1 MSIVEFI
8 KGSSLREFHDSIT
21 DRNYVQFYE
30 NSHQKEEIF
39 KPSNRLIYGKPH
51 GHIRSLHNHLVANKK
66 FKGQN
71 IVLFKEIEELTGLDI
86 VDVITQIQTLNDTI
100 QSSLDNYQNETKF
113 DKNLLRSLYKAVFFK
128 KLMENLFERYEI
140 GLAYESLFTDS
151 GLFSVKSLIV
161 LRNIAAVHAN
171 QEISQEDKIEILHC
185 VTRIRETWQ
194 CLNHSQAMR
203 IISTLYYVLGCH
215 DGIWAKP
222 PESISDIWTN
232 YPSEPTLSEM
242 STTLDKLLTARS
254 WNHYV
259 DQQGRKENLITELKN
274 GKIVTIYGEGATGKT
289 ELVYQAL
296 GDLVHTGQ
304 FRFEHL
310 LPFTFKNDNQG
321 EFSDT
326 GELKAVNTQGWYGR
340 SKFSEIVEVLSHK
353 LQKTPNGDSYEE
365 KVERAIDFLIEGD
378 VCLVID
384 NHETVDALDPEKPLD
399 SFLAKFSNHP
409 KFSNTNTRIIIT
421 TRIRPDSERTG
432 KSIRML
438 YLNSKEMET
447 LSRQRA
453 IWLASR
459 HQNHDFHLAL
469 QNENQNHWDD
479 LANWFSSELQ
489 GDLERDFAG
498 HPRVVFTAVY
508 AAMFKNPNREPL
520 KDIVAGLIRG
530 IGSNQNEP
538 SVLKKLM
545 QYITSNSISYIPK
558 MEISHHTLSELA
570 QLHSFTL
577 RDLIESCERHSL
589 DYSELIRTLE
599 DLDLIRKIEDEAYS
613 FRTEYHS
620 KELYEYIKSEFGVAE
635 SLQSRFTWW
644 SEKSKQL
651 QDFPLAWKNVQHLLI
666 FDDVDQTSEKLKQEL
681 NLLTSAKLY
690 PQHLKEVLW
699 LTQQMC
705 NLLSMNSTKKEK
717 SILLGPIGESE
728 VRAHEK
734 EFMRFCKKCIGK
746 ALNGIHLH
754 IESTNS
760 IGAKTFENITELLR
774 VTQPQLKDGEFDQYL
789 DDGMI
794 SANWNNLFGSV
805 CSRLPGYETATS
817 VPLHTLWRMSEMLG
831 HSDINHLYIG
841 TKIIGRTGIQQDKN
855 IVELF
860 STTLPEVYDLEDSIF
875 FDSNEFD
882 IVGSFLW
889 NNKHSFDEASLQRM
903 FQSLANVSKEEKIF
917 SVFDLHL
924 KDIELRNYGFTGFT
938 ASRRECV
945 EVWTDEPVQG
955 KEAIISVQLLS
966 RSATAD
972 GDEELKQQCRL
983 FKPPS
988 WIDGHKLPSVH
999 KQVSEQVSP
1008 IDSIINLSDTE
1019 MFEILDS
1026 IVFTEMAAANL
1037 FGDLLKRKLD
1047 SRNISGKWKDWRNHH
1062 YSGISVKELIKILS
1076 NSKWIVE
1083 TRSKG
1088 TAATIVRTQRTN
1100 SQQESQ
1106 SLQNWAKQTSIVLK
1120 QNNLE
1125 RKPKTRKVSAPA
1137 PFRKA
1142 RIIGS
1147 LNDDKVAVSARMGDE
1162 EE

>member
-1 MSIVEFI
+1 VEFI
-8 KGSSLREFHDSIT
+8 RGSLLREFHDSISNR
-21 DRNYVQFYE
+21 DYVQFYE
-30 NSHQKEEIF
+30 TNQEEEEIL

-51 GHIRSLHNHLVANKK
+51 GIIRKLHIHLVAHKS
-66 FKGQN
+66 FKSQN
-71 IVLFKEIEELTGLDI
+71 IDLFKDIETLTGLELME
-86 VDVITQIQTLNDTI
+86 VIIQIQSLNDTI
-100 QSSLDNYQNETKF
+100 QSSLENYQSETKF
-113 DKNLLRSLYKAVFFK
+113 DKNLLRGLYKADFFN
-128 KLMENLFERYEI
+128 KLMKNLFELY
-140 GLAYESLFTDS
+140 GVNVTYESLFSDP
-151 GLFSVKSLIV
+151 GLFSINSLVI
-161 LRNIAAVHAN
+161 LRNIGSVHAN
-171 QEISQEDKIEILHC
+171 KEMTREEIDKTLLC
-185 VTRIRETWQ
+185 VKKIRETWQ
-194 CLNHSQAMR
+194 CLNHSQAMK
-203 IISTLYYVLGCH
+203 IISTLYYVLGCN

-222 PESISDIWTN
+222 PKSISEIWTN

-296 GDLVHTGQ
+296 GDLVHSGQ

-310 LPFTFKNDNQG
+310 LPFTFKNDVQG
-321 EFSDT
+321 EITDT
-326 GELKAVNTQGWYGR
+326 GELNPANTQGWFGR
-340 SKFSEIVEVLSHK
+340 SKFTEIVEVLSHK
-353 LQKTPNGDSYEE
+353 LQKTPTGDSYEE

-399 SFLAKFSNHP
+399 SFLAKFSNHS

-479 LANWFSSELQ
+479 LANWFSSELH
-489 GDLERDFAG
+489 GELERDFAG

-530 IGSNQNEP
+530 IGSDQNEP

-545 QYITSNSISYIPK
+545 HYITSNSISYIPK
-558 MEISHHTLSELA
+558 METTHRTLLELA

-577 RDLIESCERHSL
+577 RDLIESCERNSL

-599 DLDLIRKIEDEAYS
+599 DLDLIRKIEEEAYS

-620 KELYEYIKSEFGVAE
+620 KELYEYIKLEYGVEE

-651 QDFPLAWKNVQHLLI
+651 KDFPLAWKNVQHLLI
-666 FDDVDQTSEKLKQEL
+666 FDNEGQTSEKLKQEL
-681 NLLTSAKLY
+681 NLLNSVKLY
-690 PQHLKEVLW
+690 PQHLKEVVW

-705 NLLSMNSTKKEK
+705 NLLSMISTKNEK

-728 VRAHEK
+728 VRAHER
-734 EFMRFCKKCIGK
+734 EFTTFCKKCIEK

-760 IGAKTFENITELLR
+760 IGAKNFETITELLR
-774 VTQPQLKDGEFDQYL
+774 VTQPQVKDGEFDHYQ
-789 DDGMI
+789 DGGII
-794 SANWNNLFGSV
+794 SANWNKLFGSV

-841 TKIIGRTGIQQDKN
+841 TKIIGRTGVQQDKN

-860 STTLPEVYDLEDSIF
+860 STTLPELYDHEHSIF

-882 IVGSFLW
+882 TVGTFLW
-889 NNKHSFDEASLQRM
+889 NNKHSFAENSLQKM
-903 FQSLANVSKEEKIF
+903 LQLLANVSQKKKIF
-917 SVFDLHL
+917 STFDLHL

-938 ASRRECV
+938 ALRRECV
-945 EVWTDEPVQG
+945 EVWTDEQVKG

-966 RSATAD
+966 RAATAD

-983 FKPPS
+983 IKSPA
-988 WIDGHKLPSVH
+988 WIDGHDLSTTRE
-999 KQVSEQVSP
+999 QVSEQVFST
-1008 IDSIINLSDTE
+1008 DSIINLSDTE
-1019 MFEILDS
+1019 MFDILDS

-1037 FGDLLKRKLD
+1037 FGIELKRKLD
-1047 SRNISGKWKDWRNHH
+1047 SRDIKGKWKDWRNHH
-1062 YSGISVKELIKILS
+1062 YIGMPVKELIQKLS

-1106 SLQNWAKQTSIVLK
+1106 SLQNWAKLTSIALK
-1120 QNNLE
+1120 QNKPE

-1142 RIIGS
+1142 RVIHS
-1147 LNDDKVAVSARMGDE
+1147 LNGHKDPISAGIRGE